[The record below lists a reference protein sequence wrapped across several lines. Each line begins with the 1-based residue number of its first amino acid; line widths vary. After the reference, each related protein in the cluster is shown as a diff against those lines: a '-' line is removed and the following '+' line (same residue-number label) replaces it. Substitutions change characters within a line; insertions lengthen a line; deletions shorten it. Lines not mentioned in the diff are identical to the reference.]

1 MNNMA
6 NSLSYWTIN
15 DEINHCIESR
25 F

>member
-1 MNNMA
+1 MA